1 MTTPTRARRATLDS
15 VCAEA
20 VELAREA
27 AEESARGEVG
37 EHLGCEA
44 EDDRVVNHRFA
55 CRNPAYLGWHW
66 AVTVSRALRSRVPT
80 VCETVLLPGET
91 AVLAPAWLPWDERLR
106 PGDLGPG
113 DILPPAED
121 DDRLLPG
128 WAADVAEP
136 FDPREAEE
144 IWMVAAEAGLGRPR
158 VMSPIGRDDA
168 TDRWYSGERGPT
180 APIALAASDQC
191 STCAFLLPVAGSV
204 GRIFGVCANEYAP
217 DDGRVVSLDHGCGAH
232 SEVAA
237 VAAPLSE
244 RTAPVLDEV
253 AFDVVDDDDG
263 DDGDDGSVVLLDE
276 AAGLD
281 DVGADLG
288 VLDEIVDEIT
298 FDDSDEPIVDEDEDE
313 EPQR

>member
-168 TDRWYSGERGPT
+168 TDRWYGGDRGPL
-180 APIALAASDQC
+180 AVIAMAASDHC
-191 STCAFLLPVAGSV
+191 STCGFLLPMAGSV
-204 GRIFGVCANEYAP
+204 GRVFGVCGNEYAP
-217 DDGRVVSLDHGCGAH
+217 DDGRVVSMDHGCGAH
-232 SEVAA
+232 SEV
-237 VAAPLSE
+237 VAAAAALSE
-244 RTAPVLDEV
+244 RSAPVLDEI
-253 AFDVVDDDDG
+253 AFDVIVGEDG
-263 DDGDDGSVVLLDE
+263 DVELVLLDE
-276 AAGLD
+276 PAGLD
-281 DVGADLG
+281 LGAHDPG
-288 VLDEIVDEIT
+288 PVDEIVDSVM
-298 FDDSDEPIVDEDEDE
+298 FDEDEDLL
-313 EPQR
+313 Q